1 MNSTQT
7 LAGQLLVAMPGM
19 ADTNFRQ
26 SVTYICEHSNS
37 GALGLVINQPLDMVV
52 SEVLEQLEM
61 RPSNEA
67 LLTQPVLRGGP
78 VQTERGF
85 VLHES
90 SHDWDAT
97 TEVSQSIFVTTS
109 RDILSDLASGKG
121 PERMQIALG
130 YSGWDAG
137 QLEAE
142 ICQNAW
148 LTVPAT
154 AAIVFETPFE
164 QRWQA
169 AAGSIGID
177 LATITPQAGHA

>member
-1 MNSTQT
+1 
-7 LAGQLLVAMPGM
+7 
-19 ADTNFRQ
+19 
-26 SVTYICEHSNS
+26 
-37 GALGLVINQPLDMVV
+37 
-52 SEVLEQLEM
+52 
-61 RPSNEA
+61 
-67 LLTQPVLRGGP
+67 
-78 VQTERGF
+78 
-85 VLHES
+85 
-90 SHDWDAT
+90 
-97 TEVSQSIFVTTS
+97 
-109 RDILSDLASGKG
+109 
-121 PERMQIALG
+121 MQIALG